1 MLELEASV
9 LYNATWD
16 EGNLVGERV
25 WMGNCGTVLVVDRD
39 PAFCGVVAVVAR
51 RLGLTPIC
59 GESADEGLELVG
71 DMRPALAIVEVELPG
86 SNGLAVLHDLHVQ
99 FDDDLPVILVS
110 TERTDSFDRTAGL
123 LVGADDYLVK
133 PLDSGELAARM
144 RRSLRRAGFVSN
156 GDSPTRGVVQP
167 TLLSPRESEILR
179 LLASGRSQRE
189 IATTLVISSKT
200 VATHIQHVLSK
211 LGVHSRAEAV
221 AAAYRR
227 GLVVDDVVAHAFD
240 AALIGA
246 D

>member
-1 MLELEASV
+1 
-9 LYNATWD
+9 
-16 EGNLVGERV
+16 
-25 WMGNCGTVLVVDRD
+25 MGYCGTVLVIDRD
-39 PAFCGVVAVVAR
+39 PAFRAVASAVAR

-71 DMRPALAIVEVELPG
+71 DVRPALAIVEVELPG
-86 SNGLAVLHDLHVQ
+86 SNGLAVLHDLHAQ
-99 FDDDLPVILVS
+99 FDNDLPVILVS
-110 TERTDSFDRTAGL
+110 TEHTDSFDRTAGL
-123 LVGADDYLVK
+123 LVGADDYVVK

-144 RRSLRRAGFVSN
+144 RRSLRRAGVVSN
-156 GDSPTRGVVQP
+156 GDSTARDAVHVSP
-167 TLLSPRESEILR
+167 LSPREREILE

-227 GLVVDDVVAHAFD
+227 GLVGDDVVAHAFD
-240 AALIGA
+240 TALIGA